1 MRRSHF
7 KLLSI
12 ASSKFY
18 GPFIARKTL
27 REKQDTSLRQILLT
41 RFDFTAMAEKSRGNR
56 WKDLDGMEAQFIST
70 FTDFVEH
77 SYMSTLGYNRGEKVV
92 YDRDRSDGE
101 SAEVDTRVVGGRGTP
116 IKIAYKLHRHGWT
129 VDGLRYGH
137 R

>member
-56 WKDLDGMEAQFIST
+56 WKDLDGMEAQFVST

-92 YDRDRSDGE
+92 YDRDRSDGK
-101 SAEVDTRVVGGRGTP
+101 SHAGSWRPGNSDQNRIQAPSSRVDSGRST
-116 IKIAYKLHRHGWT
+116 IR
-129 VDGLRYGH
+129 
-137 R
+137 